1 MVASLKTFIDDVQKE
16 MKKVTWPTK
25 EQLREATTVTIV
37 ICVLI
42 SLLLGVLDFGITKF
56 IGVIFN

>member
-56 IGVIFN
+56 IGLIFN

>member
-25 EQLREATTVTIV
+25 EQLREATTVTVV

-56 IGVIFN
+56 IGLIFN